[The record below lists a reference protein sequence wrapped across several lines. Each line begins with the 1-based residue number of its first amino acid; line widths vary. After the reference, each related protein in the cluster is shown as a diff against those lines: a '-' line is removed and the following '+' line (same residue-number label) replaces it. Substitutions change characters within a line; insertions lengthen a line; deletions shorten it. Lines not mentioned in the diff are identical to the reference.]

1 MGHATWQ
8 RRSIGDNL
16 QQVATEPQ
24 QSRNRAYDT
33 HLQIEQIWFSNIAMQ
48 ISSDELVCH
57 MTATVDR
64 RQIATE
70 PTTRITKSRGKAS
83 VAASLWRLIGDFFFC
98 QWVMSKSCH
107 ICERVMAHVCIH
119 VCAESR
125 THVWRSHGAY
135 MKESWRICK
144 GVMAH
149 RCIYVCEGVMAHIW
163 GSGASMKESWHI
175 CECVMAHVCMMYVP
189 QCCCDCWS
197 VYIMIKKYFFINEA
211 CCTRQWVTAHVRRS
225 PGTHMQH
232 NYTRRSGTHIRDEV
246 TAHLWKSVMAHM
258 WRSHGTY
265 LQHLYVKKLWCTY
278 AGVMAHLWRSR
289 STYTGESWHI
299 YICIYIKESCHSWR
313 KY

>member
-1 MGHATWQ
+1 MLRDSDGRSAT
-8 RRSIGDNL
+8 ICNKL
-16 QQVATEPQ
+16 Q

-125 THVWRSHGAY
+125 TNVWRSHGAY
-135 MKESWRICK
+135 MMESWRICK

-189 QCCCDCWS
+189 QCCCDCLS
-197 VYIMIKKYFFINEA
+197 VYIMIKKYFFINKS
-211 CCTRQWVTAHVRRS
+211 CCTHPWVTAHVPRS

-232 NYTRRSGTHIRDEV
+232 IYVTKWHTYT
-246 TAHLWKSVMAHM
+246 
-258 WRSHGTY
+258 WRSHGTSVKEC
-265 LQHLYVKKLWCTY
+265 HGTYVKESRHISATPVCEE
-278 AGVMAHLWRSR
+278 VMV
-289 STYTGESWHI
+289 HI
-299 YICIYIKESCHSWR
+299 CRRHGTSMKES
-313 KY
+313 